1 MQTEYSEPEIS
12 FADLSRNLARHKRMI
27 ALATLG
33 STALSAVAVFLIPV
47 RYAAEAVILPPQ
59 PEPSSQNMMMGALAG
74 SLGLG
79 ALVTG
84 GSSAI
89 FRNPGDLYVGLLK
102 SRTVADAVIAKFD
115 LRRRYDEKTLVDT
128 RKHLARRTAIA
139 VGKDLLIHVRVED
152 RDRVRAADMANAYID
167 ELYRQN
173 SRLALTSAAQR
184 RIFFEEQLRGEK
196 DALAKAETAFKGE
209 QQSSGLI
216 SPSGQSAV
224 LLRSV
229 AELRAE
235 IASREVQAQ
244 SVRLYAGPDN
254 QELRQVEEGLT
265 ELRAQLRKLE
275 GASGGGN
282 GDVFLPAGKIPAAG
296 LDYLRKMR
304 EVKYHETLYELLSKQ
319 YEAARIDEARQS
331 PLVQVV
337 DPAEPPDKK
346 SWPPRA
352 LFISLAAA
360 LALAV
365 SSWVAARRK
374 DRAYDRL

>member
-1 MQTEYSEPEIS
+1 MDASISEVEIS
-12 FADLSRNLARHKRMI
+12 FADLTRTLGRRKRMI

-33 STALSAVAVFLIPV
+33 STAVTAIGVFLIPV
-47 RYAAEAVILPPQ
+47 RYAAEAVIMPPQ

-79 ALVTG
+79 ALVSG
-84 GSSAI
+84 GTAGL

-102 SRTVADAVIAKFD
+102 SRTVADAMIRKFD
-115 LRRRYDEKTLVDT
+115 LRRLYDEKTMVDT

-152 RDRVRAADMANAYID
+152 RDRVRAADMANAYIE
-167 ELYRQN
+167 ELHRQN
-173 SRLALTSAAQR
+173 SRLALTSASQR
-184 RIFFEEQLRGEK
+184 RTFFEEQLRVEK
-196 DALAKAETAFKGE
+196 DALARAETAFKGE
-209 QQSSGLI
+209 QQTSGLI

-235 IASREVQAQ
+235 IASREVQVQ
-244 SVRLYAGPDN
+244 RIRLYAGPDN
-254 QELRQVEEGLT
+254 PEMRQIEEGIT

-282 GDVFLPAGKIPAAG
+282 GDLLLPAGKIPAAG

-304 EVKYHETLYELLSKQ
+304 DVKYHETLFELLSRQ

-331 PLVQVV
+331 PSVQVV
-337 DPAEPPDKK
+337 DRADVPDKK
-346 SWPPRA
+346 CWPPRA
-352 LFISLAAA
+352 LFIGIAAA
-360 LALAV
+360 LAFMV
-365 SSWVAARRK
+365 SCWIAARQR
-374 DRAYDRL
+374 DSGYERL